1 MENKKLVRPLN
12 DVKIAGVCAGIAN
25 FIGIDPTLV
34 RVIYAVFCFI
44 TIGTGILIYLLL
56 MLIIPKEETST
67 VANPPSETEKKD

>member
-56 MLIIPKEETST
+56 MLIIPKEEVST
-67 VANPPSETEKKD
+67 ASTTPSETKKTE

>member
-1 MENKKLVRPLN
+1 MENKKLIRPAN

-56 MLIIPKEETST
+56 MLIMPKEEIST